1 MICTWLKGRL
11 LSRGGELEALLA
23 EKLATLR
30 LTKRFSLWKGGD
42 VDVDEDVLDVFDDL
56 MSPEKRWL
64 MGKRGSAPVDV
75 ALGEW
80 NTRPSA
86 RMKRTMMV
94 RART

>member
-1 MICTWLKGRL
+1 M
-11 LSRGGELEALLA
+11 EALLA

-30 LTKRFSLWKGGD
+30 LAKRFSLWKGED
-42 VDVDEDVLDVFDDL
+42 VEVEEDVLDVVDGL
-56 MSPEKRWL
+56 KSPEKRWL

-75 ALGEW
+75 AFGGW